1 MAKKKTAGEVK
12 VVSKSAQ
19 KRLEAQHQPLVTLN
33 DFQDRVTFDFYNALK
48 QVAGGKMIQR
58 LSWNA
63 PEVFGFMV
71 NENLSLHKEDG
82 SIYNWIVNLGDMVAD
97 DWVVIA

>member
-1 MAKKKTAGEVK
+1 MAKKVK
-12 VVSKSAQ
+12 ITKKKIAVAVEK
-19 KRLEAQHQPLVTLN
+19 LEKL
-33 DFQDRVTFDFYNALK
+33 DYQDRVTFDFYNALK

-63 PEVFGFMV
+63 PEVFGFLV

-82 SIYNWIVNLGDMVAD
+82 NIHNWIVNLGDMVAD
-97 DWVVIA
+97 DWVVLG